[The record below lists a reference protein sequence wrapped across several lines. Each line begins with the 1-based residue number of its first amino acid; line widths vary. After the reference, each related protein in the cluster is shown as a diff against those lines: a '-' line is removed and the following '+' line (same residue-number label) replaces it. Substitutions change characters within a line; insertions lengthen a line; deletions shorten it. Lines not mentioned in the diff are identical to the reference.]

1 MFSLEEAEK
10 EINRALMKNLGKIGL
25 AKYDFQVVKVLSFD
39 REIEVYLD
47 GISAN
52 EFCVF
57 WSTLAFG
64 SRVKIELKEAS
75 FSDFPTI

>member
-1 MFSLEEAEK
+1 MFNQEEAEK
-10 EINRALMKNLGKIGL
+10 EMTRALMKNLGKIGL
-25 AKYDFQVVKVLSFD
+25 AKYNFQVLKVLSFD
-39 REIEVYLD
+39 REIEIYLD

-64 SRVKIELKEAS
+64 SRVKIELKEGS
-75 FSDFPTI
+75 FTDFPTI